1 MSTVCNDIQAGR
13 GDQLERFLVRRFS
26 ELPYKLVLS
35 TCRSL
40 AIGPKA
46 VYLSIDEEPGLN

>member
-1 MSTVCNDIQAGR
+1 MFTVCNDIQAGR

-46 VYLSIDEEPGLN
+46 VYLSIDEKPGLN